1 MTICESPGTLRAAAD
16 ARECEVGGARGKRA
30 MHEKYD
36 ADQKMG
42 RRTLE
47 GCGAGHRAM
56 YRVAG
61 QAEMGEPSGAARGAV
76 EGGP

>member
-1 MTICESPGTLRAAAD
+1 
-16 ARECEVGGARGKRA
+16 
-30 MHEKYD
+30 MHGKYD

-42 RRTLE
+42 RRTLA

-56 YRVAG
+56 CRVAG